1 MKIFLF
7 LFSLISI
14 RVYANA
20 QITDS
25 SVSTKRYESAY
36 MFISSPKNLKKA
48 DKIFKKISKKNYPPN
63 VLYELYPISLMM
75 LSKKAINETIRP
87 DTIAE
92 SRIGEFII
100 QYDRE
105 NYFEPV
111 KYFSEIEFKE
121 NDKSQLYV
129 VFSKP
134 KEDYLLAELH
144 IDYYNNKPSNYQ
156 SFSTIGS
163 YFKFLF
169 VFDESSKVKK
179 FFCNK
184 VHQ

>member
-1 MKIFLF
+1 MKTFLC
-7 LFSLISI
+7 LFSLIFFG
-14 RVYANA
+14 VYANA
-20 QITDS
+20 QFTDS
-25 SVSTKRYESAY
+25 SVINKQYQSAY
-36 MFISSPKNLKKA
+36 KFISNPKKLKKA
-48 DKIFKKISKKNYPPN
+48 DRVFKKISKKNYPPN

-75 LSKKAINETIRP
+75 LSKKTIGEVVRP

-92 SRIGEFII
+92 NRIGEFII
-100 QYDRE
+100 RYDKE

-111 KYFSEIEFKE
+111 KQFSELDFKQ

-134 KEDYLLAELH
+134 KDDYLLAELH
-144 IDYYNNKPSNYQ
+144 IDYYNNKPSSYQ
-156 SFSTIGS
+156 SFSKIGS
-163 YFKFLF
+163 YFKILF
-169 VFDESSKVKK
+169 EFDENGKVKK

>member
-1 MKIFLF
+1 MKIFLC

-14 RVYANA
+14 SIYTNA

-36 MFISSPKNLKKA
+36 IFISNPKNLKKA
-48 DKIFKKISKKNYPPN
+48 DKFFKKISIKNYPPN
-63 VLYELYPISLMM
+63 VLYELNPISLMM
-75 LSKKAINETIRP
+75 LSKKAINEIIRP
-87 DTIAE
+87 DTIVE

-100 QYDRE
+100 QYDKE

-111 KYFSEIEFKE
+111 KYFSEIEFKK
-121 NDKSQLYV
+121 NDRSQLYI

-134 KEDYLLAELH
+134 KEDYLIAELH
-144 IDYYNNKPSNYQ
+144 IDYYNKKPENYQ

-163 YFKFLF
+163 YFKMLF
-169 VFDESSKVKK
+169 VFDESGNVKK
-179 FFCNK
+179 LYCNK